1 MGFDKM
7 LSFFNKN
14 LSNIYDELYDK
25 PIVVANHIMIDVNF
39 ILYNSIKAIEEEVNN
54 IILLICGIPYTDINI
69 IEGKIKDILDRPHW
83 ESCELILDGNSIEI
97 IINNFKTSVNNNI
110 ENILQIHLLSS
121 LLNHIN
127 TTHVKEFIKSINIF
141 FDGIPAYSKILEQR
155 RRRMKTFLDSKNR
168 KTLLNNNYKFNNI
181 INDNDIIYDY
191 NDWVKSLYSIDMILG
206 PDSSILLNIAKYL
219 EIKMASY
226 GPNIY
231 ISNSMIPGE
240 ADFKIFRYIIDNKL
254 DCDIVIHSCDS
265 DFIFMVLWYQVINIV
280 GKCNININYINYIG
294 DVKQLYSSKKL
305 INSLMDKYKY
315 INNITDDISIN
326 VIFDT
331 LAIILMFGNDIMPI
345 SYELGSELSL
355 KQLYETHYKLYSNNK
370 FIININDLNVISL
383 ENLAEWLKYI
393 RDTNSFNIII
403 LSRFYKIPFNTINT
417 YIDENKLSTIIDDTV
432 LLNNKGFFLEKN
444 PHQSYYNHICSI
456 ASNMTDDIFNR
467 PFKMF
472 FTNFNDA
479 ENKYNEITKNKNVEE
494 YLSFYISLCLIF
506 FNNFDLYSPFNLLY
520 YGDILAPSISMII
533 DYINNMNIN
542 VSCVIPFS
550 EYNEAFGLHGPEL
563 WATNFAPH
571 TNDIIQ
577 KCYNILK
584 TPVTEYFNPLSHH
597 IFITPYILEYYIE
610 GIENVHLEIMLN
622 MIEKEING
630 IWYKENSFFNLK
642 NINPEKFISISNR
655 LICFYKKYYI
665 EKFNCNHSYNNNITL
680 K

>member
-14 LSNIYDELYDK
+14 LSNICDELYDK
-25 PIVVANHIMIDVNF
+25 PVVVANHIMIDINF
-39 ILYNSIKAIEEEVNN
+39 ILYNSIKVIEDEVNN

-69 IEGKIKDILDRPHW
+69 IEDKIKDILDRPHW

-110 ENILQIHLLSS
+110 ENVLQIHLLSS

-127 TTHVKEFIKSINIF
+127 STHVKEFIKSINIF

-155 RRRMKTFLDSKNR
+155 RRRMKTYLDSKNK
-168 KTLLNNNYKFNNI
+168 KTLLNNNNNKYNNI
-181 INDNDIIYDY
+181 INENDIIYDY

-206 PDSSILLNIAKYL
+206 PDSTILLNTAKYL
-219 EIKMASY
+219 EINMHSY
-226 GPNIY
+226 GPSIY

-240 ADFKIFRYIIDNKL
+240 ADFKIFRYIIDNNL

-280 GKCNININYINYIG
+280 GKSNININYINYIG
-294 DVKQLYSSKKL
+294 NIKQLYSSKKL
-305 INSLMDKYKY
+305 INGLMDKYKY

-355 KQLYETHYKLYSNNK
+355 KQLYETHYKLYNNNK
-370 FIININDLNVISL
+370 FIVNINDLNVISL
-383 ENLAEWLKYI
+383 ENLSEWLKYI
-393 RDTNSFNIII
+393 RDSNSFNIII

-417 YIDENKLSTIIDDTV
+417 YIDENKLSTIINDTI

-444 PHQSYYNHICSI
+444 PYQSYYNHICNI

-472 FTNFNDA
+472 FTDFKDA

-494 YLSFYISLCLIF
+494 YLCFYISLCLIF

-533 DYINNMNIN
+533 DYIDNNTNI
-542 VSCVIPFS
+542 
-550 EYNEAFGLHGPEL
+550 
-563 WATNFAPH
+563 
-571 TNDIIQ
+571 NDIIQ
-577 KCYNILK
+577 NCYNILK

-610 GIENVHLEIMLN
+610 GIERIHLEIMLN

-642 NINPEKFISISNR
+642 NINPTKFISISNR

-665 EKFNCNHSYNNNITL
+665 EKFNYNRSYNNNITL